1 MANRDMVWRV
11 IFVVC
16 IFILLVTNILLIGG
30 LARGLEKFMSY
41 QNRRRS
47 LPCQAIPI
55 RFVIEEP
62 ECANTL
68 LRSMNV
74 TNVHI
79 MRDVKLNS
87 QMDGGIRSRNS

>member
-1 MANRDMVWRV
+1 MANRDMVWRI

-16 IFILLVTNILLIGG
+16 ICILLATNILLVGG
-30 LARGLEKFMSY
+30 LARGLEKLMSY
-41 QNRRRS
+41 QNRRQS

-62 ECANTL
+62 ECTNTL

-79 MRDVKLNS
+79 VRDVKLNS
-87 QMDGGIRSRNS
+87 QLEGGIRSRNS